1 MWDPKQTIESV
12 GLGKTE
18 RKRSDR
24 VADAVQK
31 ELSLLFIQ
39 KVRDEKLSD
48 VTITRVSITDDMRS
62 GRIFYTTYG
71 DDKDRR
77 KTANALK
84 SATGFVR
91 SHLAKVL
98 NLRHTPTLQFEYDK
112 KADKVEAL
120 DQIFDEIARERK
132 TDESDS

>member
-12 GLGKTE
+12 GLGKRE
-18 RKRSDR
+18 RKRSER

-39 KVRDEKLSD
+39 KVRDEKPSD
-48 VTITRVSITDDMRS
+48 VTVTRVSITDDLKS
-62 GRIFYTTYG
+62 GRVFYTTYG
-71 DDKDRR
+71 DDKARR

-98 NLRHTPTLQFEYDK
+98 NLRYTPTVLFEYDL

-120 DQIFDEIARERK
+120 DQIFDEIAQERK
-132 TDESDS
+132 TDERDS

>member
-1 MWDPKQTIESV
+1 MWDPKETIESV
-12 GLGKTE
+12 GLGKRE
-18 RKRSDR
+18 RKRSER
-24 VADAVQK
+24 VADVVQK
-31 ELSLLFIQ
+31 ELSMLFIQ

-48 VTITRVSITDDMRS
+48 VNITSVQITDDLKS

-71 DDKDRR
+71 DEKDRR
-77 KTANALK
+77 KTASALK
-84 SATGFVR
+84 RATGFVR

-98 NLRHTPTLQFEYDK
+98 NLRYTPTMRFEYDL

-132 TDESDS
+132 TDERDS